1 MITVGLTGGIGS
13 GKSTA
18 ADIFRELGVPII
30 DADVIAHDIVNPGQ
44 PTLNS
49 IFQQF
54 DKNLKLD
61 DGSLNRDALREY
73 VFSDPE
79 KRQQLEAIMHPAIIQ
94 KMKEEQATLAAPY
107 CIMVIPLLL
116 ENNLQD
122 LVTRILVIDCP
133 IEKQQERVLTR
144 PGIDKKQLAN
154 IIKAQVSRK
163 ERLSAADDILHNDDD
178 IASLHQQ
185 IHSLNAN
192 YLQLANCS

>member
-122 LVTRILVIDCP
+122 LVTRILVIDCS

-144 PGIDKKQLAN
+144 PGIDEKQLAN
-154 IIKAQVSRK
+154 IFKAQVSRK
-163 ERLSAADDILHNDDD
+163 DRLSAADDILHNDDD

-185 IHSLNAN
+185 IRSLNAN